1 MGYSPWHRKESD
13 VTEHAHYY
21 YYLFSFFLI
30 YLLLSELEYR
40 GRKSCFSY
48 SSLYSSCVE
57 RYLPQSRNSTNIYY
71 IKKHF
76 ILIGGFLKGYI
87 FHEVVCFWPPDVKS
101 QLIGKDLVL
110 GKIEGK
116 RRRGWQ
122 RMRWLDS
129 ITDSM
134 DMNLSKLREMVNYRE
149 A

>member
-1 MGYSPWHRKESD
+1 MGYSAWGHKESD
-13 VTEHAHYY
+13 VTEYAHYY
-21 YYLFSFFLI
+21 YYLFVFFLI
-30 YLLLSELEYR
+30 YFLTPELECR
-40 GRKSCFSY
+40 GLKSCSY
-48 SSLYSSCVE
+48 SSLYFSCVA
-57 RYLPQSRNSTNIYY
+57 RYLPQSRNSTNTYY

-87 FHEVVCFWPPDVKS
+87 FHEVICFWPPDVKS
-101 QLIGKDLVL
+101 QLVGKDLML
-110 GKIEGK
+110 GKIEGR

-134 DMNLSKLREMVNYRE
+134 DMNLSKLREMVNYTE